1 VSRREFWIN
10 QAFFQASWPAC
21 VGGAA
26 FGLLW
31 PGLLV
36 VGAFAAWQL
45 HPRHAHPADP
55 AALVLFVG
63 LGAMLDTLWVRL
75 GVVDYALDVPAAGF
89 APLWLLLLW
98 VALALTANHSLLLFR
113 RRWVLFALI
122 ATVGSPMSY
131 TAAAGLGAVD
141 WTAPA
146 WVVVVCM
153 GPVWALLTGLAFR
166 AVDRIASRWH
176 GERNTLEAIRG

>member
-1 VSRREFWIN
+1 MSRREFWIN

-89 APLWLLLLW
+89 APLWLLLL
-98 VALALTANHSLLLFR
+98 FR